1 MLIPSAHNNAC
12 RFAPSGSSMH
22 TITSQKPTS
31 GQSRQFAFTIRAKCL
46 SLLLW
51 KEKDMANQEPRSDEE
66 IRRLIGEEG
75 PPWRRKTDIR
85 VFYVFIYVAC
95 IAALLGA
102 VSAVILFHF
111 TLLGF
116 LTIAVFLSLA
126 FGVYKKN
133 QICAIALFVYGI
145 LWATF
150 SLTRNAPGVLGS
162 FPIGFLTAFLLGVIG
177 TFAIN
182 KRKTKWSS

>member
-1 MLIPSAHNNAC
+1 
-12 RFAPSGSSMH
+12 
-22 TITSQKPTS
+22 
-31 GQSRQFAFTIRAKCL
+31 
-46 SLLLW
+46 
-51 KEKDMANQEPRSDEE
+51 MANQEPRSDEE

-75 PPWRRKTDIR
+75 PSWRRKTDIR
-85 VFYVFIYVAC
+85 VFYVFVYVAC

-150 SLTRNAPGVLGS
+150 SLTRNAPGVLGG